1 MDAAKHSIGEK
12 MKRSLITAVL
22 GVSLFLMPFAGLAAT
37 GEVKIAYVDLQEA
50 LNSSDAGK
58 KAKEVF
64 KVEVDRLQGDLD
76 KRQDELKKVGEELEK
91 QGYLL
96 SDETRAKK
104 ERDYQEKIKE
114 FQRFYQ
120 DSQEKLQG
128 KDAQL
133 TKKILIDLRSIIS
146 KIGQD
151 GGYSMIFEMSEGK
164 ILYAPKALDLT
175 SEVIKI
181 YNESSK

>member
-1 MDAAKHSIGEK
+1 
-12 MKRSLITAVL
+12 MKRLLFSVVL
-22 GVSLFLMPFAGLAAT
+22 GASLLFIPFGCLAAS

-58 KAKEVF
+58 KAKDVF
-64 KVEVDRLQGDLD
+64 KVEVDRLQKDLD
-76 KRQDELKKVGEELEK
+76 KRQGELKKIGEELEK

-96 SDETRAKK
+96 SDDTRAKK
-104 ERDYQEKIKE
+104 ERDYQEKIKD
-114 FQRFYQ
+114 FKRFYQ
-120 DSQEKLQG
+120 DSQENLQA

-133 TKKILIDLRSIIS
+133 TKKILMDLRSIIS

-151 GGYSMIFEMSEGK
+151 GGYSIIFEMSEGK
-164 ILYAPKALDLT
+164 ILYAPKDLDLT
-175 SEVIKI
+175 PEVIKL

>member
-1 MDAAKHSIGEK
+1 
-12 MKRSLITAVL
+12 MKRLLFNIAL
-22 GVSLFLMPFAGLAAT
+22 GAFLLFMPFGSFAAS

-58 KAKEVF
+58 KAKDVF
-64 KVEVDRLQGDLD
+64 KVEVDRMQNDLD
-76 KRQDELKKVGEELEK
+76 KRQGELKKIGEELEK

-96 SDETRAKK
+96 SDETRAKR

-133 TKKILIDLRSIIS
+133 TKKILIDLRGIIS

-164 ILYAPKALDLT
+164 ILYAPKALNLT
-175 SEVIKI
+175 SEVIKR
-181 YNESSK
+181 YNEGSK

>member
-1 MDAAKHSIGEK
+1 
-12 MKRSLITAVL
+12 MKRLLFSVVL
-22 GVSLFLMPFAGLAAT
+22 GASLLFIPFGGFAAS

-58 KAKEVF
+58 KAKDVF
-64 KVEVDRLQGDLD
+64 KVEVDRLQKDLD
-76 KRQDELKKVGEELEK
+76 KRQGELKKVGEELEK

-96 SDETRAKK
+96 SDETRTKK
-104 ERDYQEKIKE
+104 ERDYQEKVKE
-114 FQRFYQ
+114 FKRFYQ

-128 KDAQL
+128 KDVQL
-133 TKKILIDLRSIIS
+133 TKKILIDLRTIIS
-146 KIGQD
+146 KIGRD

-175 SEVIKI
+175 SEVIKR
-181 YNESSK
+181 YNEGSK

>member
-1 MDAAKHSIGEK
+1 
-12 MKRSLITAVL
+12 MKKILFSTVL
-22 GVSLFLMPFAGLAAT
+22 GASLLFIPFGSFAASDV
-37 GEVKIAYVDLQEA
+37 VKIAYVDLQEA

-58 KAKEVF
+58 KAKDVF
-64 KVEVDRLQGDLD
+64 KVEVDRLQNDLD
-76 KRQDELKKVGEELEK
+76 KRQGELKKVGEELEK

-104 ERDYQEKIKE
+104 ERDYQGKIKE

-128 KDAQL
+128 KDVQL
-133 TKKILIDLRSIIS
+133 TKKILIDLRNIIS

-151 GGYSMIFEMSEGK
+151 GGYSMIFEMSEGN
-164 ILYAPKALDLT
+164 ILYAPKALNLT
-175 SEVIKI
+175 SEVIKR
-181 YNESSK
+181 YNEGSK

>member
-1 MDAAKHSIGEK
+1 MK
-12 MKRSLITAVL
+12 MQLFSVLLGASL
-22 GVSLFLMPFAGLAAT
+22 LFTPFGSLAAS
-37 GEVKIAYVDLQEA
+37 GDVKIAYVDLQEA

-58 KAKEVF
+58 KAKDVF
-64 KVEVDRLQGDLD
+64 KVEVDRLQDDLD
-76 KRQDELKKVGEELEK
+76 KRQEELKKVGEELEK

-96 SDETRAKK
+96 SEETRAKK
-104 ERDYQEKIKE
+104 EKEYQEKIKD
-114 FQRFYQ
+114 FKRFYQ

-133 TKKILIDLRSIIS
+133 TKKILIDLRGIIT

-151 GGYSMIFEMSEGK
+151 GGYSMIFEASEGK

-175 SEVIKI
+175 SEVIKK
-181 YNESSK
+181 YNEGTK